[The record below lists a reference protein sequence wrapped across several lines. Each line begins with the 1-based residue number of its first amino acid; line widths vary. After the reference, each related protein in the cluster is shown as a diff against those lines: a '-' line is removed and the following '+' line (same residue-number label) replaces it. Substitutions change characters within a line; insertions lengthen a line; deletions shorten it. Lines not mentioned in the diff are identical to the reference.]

1 MTDVPTNANTIQV
14 YVRDTVA
21 ATTRLVSANAAGVAS
36 TDGATRPSISGDGQW
51 LAYSSNS
58 VNLVPGVTD
67 GNTHAFLWSM
77 RTGQTIAVGVTESVG
92 HPIGNGDELYV
103 SVSRDGSKVA
113 FESSSTNLTS
123 DDARGRTQIYVRDIV
138 AESTQMI
145 SVQSPGMGSA
155 TGAHKPEIS
164 ADGHSVAFLSDSNL
178 TASDARHHLQA
189 YVRNLAAGETRM
201 ISIAIDGATGADRDV
216 GDLSLSANGNLAGFT
231 SAAVNLTTGA
241 SAGKQVT
248 YLRDITSDTTTTFL
262 GGRAGIITPRVSA
275 DGHHLVFSSTERIT
289 RDGSEF
295 TAVERVYSTDLRSE
309 ESILIS
315 TPLSGIAGRY
325 DDFSVYPTASEDG
338 QFVAFTSRMTNL
350 TPETATSTLQV
361 YIRNATAESRIDRI
375 GGADRYDVSAA
386 TSAAAFPP
394 EVDYAFVASGA
405 VFSDALSASA
415 AAGLRHAPVLLTE
428 HDFVP
433 VAVQAELTRL
443 NPGHIILLG
452 GTDTITPA
460 VEAQLKPF
468 SSRGDVV
475 RVAGADRY
483 QVSAAL
489 SQMTFPTRPATAYVA
504 SGEVFPDALSGSA
517 AAGHSSGPVLL
528 VNKNAI
534 PAAVDAEL
542 RRLTPAKI
550 VVLGGANT
558 VADAVVASL
567 GGIAP
572 TTRIAGADR
581 FAVSAAVSSSAFVA
595 NTSTVYVAS
604 GLVFPDALSGSAAAI
619 YRGSPVLLVT
629 KDGVPDLVAA
639 ELRRLNPHRIVV
651 LGGTATVSDANFA
664 ALRSY
669 LAP

>member
-1 MTDVPTNANTIQV
+1 
-14 YVRDTVA
+14 
-21 ATTRLVSANAAGVAS
+21 
-36 TDGATRPSISGDGQW
+36 
-51 LAYSSNS
+51 
-58 VNLVPGVTD
+58 
-67 GNTHAFLWSM
+67 
-77 RTGQTIAVGVTESVG
+77 
-92 HPIGNGDELYV
+92 
-103 SVSRDGSKVA
+103 
-113 FESSSTNLTS
+113 
-123 DDARGRTQIYVRDIV
+123 
-138 AESTQMI
+138 
-145 SVQSPGMGSA
+145 
-155 TGAHKPEIS
+155 
-164 ADGHSVAFLSDSNL
+164 
-178 TASDARHHLQA
+178 
-189 YVRNLAAGETRM
+189 
-201 ISIAIDGATGADRDV
+201 
-216 GDLSLSANGNLAGFT
+216 
-231 SAAVNLTTGA
+231 
-241 SAGKQVT
+241 
-248 YLRDITSDTTTTFL
+248 
-262 GGRAGIITPRVSA
+262 
-275 DGHHLVFSSTERIT
+275 
-289 RDGSEF
+289 
-295 TAVERVYSTDLRSE
+295 
-309 ESILIS
+309 
-315 TPLSGIAGRY
+315 
-325 DDFSVYPTASEDG
+325 
-338 QFVAFTSRMTNL
+338 MTNL